1 MMIIAVSL
9 QSLLKMDGDTHR
21 NVRDIHDRCGE
32 VAIYFYINFFRN
44 YEVWIT
50 LYQPNIS
57 TDIRFIRILTFID
70 YKYVEGYNIL
80 TQFNPPTSPEGY
92 HEL

>member
-1 MMIIAVSL
+1 MLTRMSETYMIGAYRGKGNLFLHQFLS
-9 QSLLKMDGDTHR
+9 
-21 NVRDIHDRCGE
+21 
-32 VAIYFYINFFRN
+32 RN

-70 YKYVEGYNIL
+70 YKYVRGHNIL
-80 TQFNPPTSPEGY
+80 AQFNPPTTSPEGY
-92 HEL
+92 HELLSFNDVLTI